1 MWHIILRIAAIL
13 VASYITHV
21 GVPLALTANTLWIAF
36 LVTVVLAI
44 INHTIKPILTL
55 ILIPIHFATLGLS
68 SLLVNGAMIMFAS
81 YVVPGFVIPSLLTG
95 LWFALVLSVIN
106 WILHIFER
114 N

>member
-1 MWHIILRIAAIL
+1 MWHLILRIAAIL

-21 GVPLALTANTLWIAF
+21 GVPLTMTTNTLWIAF

-55 ILIPIHFATLGLS
+55 ILIPVHFATLGLS
-68 SLLVNGAMIMFAS
+68 SLVVNGAMIMLAS
-81 YVVPGFVIPSLLTG
+81 YLVPGFVIPSLLMG
-95 LWFALVLSVIN
+95 FWFAIVLSIIN
-106 WILHIFER
+106 WVLHIFER